1 MGIETIPVEHWPVVP
16 FEVKTIEE
24 TKDLYKFNGYASI
37 FDTPDLVNDVVT
49 PGAFDRTMNNRG
61 SKGFTIV
68 FMHNREKLLGQAQ
81 MRPDTKGWYVDDGVL
96 TKGVQLVDETY
107 LHMKAGV
114 IDGMSFAY
122 RVVKSDIVGKLRHL
136 KELAVSEVTLGPS
149 SMIAHPDA
157 LVTSVKTLDA
167 LAAHTAMMRGG
178 LAKPPDVGYSTGMN
192 TDGLVKM
199 LERHT
204 HSMRDILKT

>member
-1 MGIETIPVEHWPVVP
+1 MT
-16 FEVKTIEE
+16 EE
-24 TKDLYKFNGYASI
+24 TEDLYKFNGYASI
-37 FDTPDLVNDVVT
+37 FETPDLVDDVVCK
-49 PGAFDRTMNNRG
+49 GAFDRTMKNRG

-68 FMHNREKLLGQAQ
+68 FMHNREKLLGQAH
-81 MRPDTKGWYVDDGVL
+81 MRPDTKGWYVDDGIL

-122 RVVKSDIVGKLRHL
+122 RVVQKQFIGKMRHL

-157 LVTSVKTLDA
+157 LVTGVKTLEALQAARRELANPIEIVYHDGMDA
-167 LAAHTAMMRGG
+167 
-178 LAKPPDVGYSTGMN
+178 N
-192 TDGLVKM
+192 GLVK
-199 LERHT
+199 LLQAARH
-204 HSMRDILKT
+204 SIIK